1 MRLNHYILT
10 SALSHLLFLSFL
22 ITIHPKAEVSLPV
35 FDVKLV
41 GPIESPPRKGI
52 ESSALGVRREAKTS
66 LQNAS
71 HKPATRRTPSIS
83 DLPPK
88 TIHGEGEDTDTKTG
102 STIRK
107 EGSSSSNG
115 LKGSA
120 GDTTSPYEPSADGKG
135 IAPSAPGKVA
145 PKPKSFL
152 FDKETIE
159 RFAKKEPLYEKEL
172 NFDTSDLRHR
182 GYLRMLKEKIE
193 SIWKYP
199 YEAATRGISG
209 DLYIRFS
216 IKKNGRIG
224 EIELIR
230 TSGHKDLDSAAMKA
244 IKDGEPYWPLPQDW
258 DKDELTITGHF
269 IYMLGGFYI
278 M

>member
-22 ITIHPKAEVSLPV
+22 MTIHPKSEVSLPV

-41 GPIESPPRKGI
+41 GSIEIPTQKGV
-52 ESSALGVRREAKTS
+52 ERSALGVRRKAETSKPTTLRTPLTS
-66 LQNAS
+66 LY
-71 HKPATRRTPSIS
+71 KPSA

-88 TIHGEGEDTDTKTG
+88 TIHGEGKDTDAKTEA
-102 STIRK
+102 RARE
-107 EGSSSSNG
+107 EGLNSSNG
-115 LKGSA
+115 LKSSTRDA
-120 GDTTSPYEPSADGKG
+120 TSEGKG
-135 IAPSAPGKVA
+135 IEPSAPGKVA
-145 PKPKSFL
+145 PRPKSFL

-159 RFAKKEPLYEKEL
+159 RFAKKEPIHEKEL

-182 GYLRMLKEKIE
+182 GYLKMLKEKIE

-269 IYMLGGFYI
+269 IYILGGFYI

>member
-1 MRLNHYILT
+1 MKLNHYILT

-22 ITIHPKAEVSLPV
+22 TTIHPKAQVSLPV

-41 GPIESPPRKGI
+41 GSIEIPTRKGI
-52 ESSALGVRREAKTS
+52 ERSALDVRREAKTS
-66 LQNAS
+66 LQDAS
-71 HKPATRRTPSIS
+71 HKPTTRRTPFIS

-88 TIHGEGEDTDTKTG
+88 TIHGEGEDSDTKTG
-102 STIRK
+102 SAIRK
-107 EGSSSSNG
+107 EGSSNSNG
-115 LKGSA
+115 LKGSS
-120 GDTTSPYEPSADGKG
+120 GDTTSDGKG

-269 IYMLGGFYI
+269 IYILGGFYI